1 MTAPASRSIE
11 PTTEPDTSPAI
22 EPAIDVLWLLGVG
35 GLVVAISLS
44 LWSPFVLDCDVS
56 NLALG
61 IEHFDIHQHQP
72 HPPGYLGYVLL
83 LRGLRAVTGS
93 SLLDTT
99 RLLSRMFAVATVGR
113 VWGAARAYAPSRRA
127 VRVAASLLA
136 ATNAVLLYYAV
147 DGQTHSAEG
156 AMAAGLVWALAPER
170 AAALSWRRV
179 ALIGVLLAAGGSLRP
194 SFALLAVL
202 PVLWVLWFDLG
213 RLGLVALIG
222 AVGTAAWFVPT
233 VILSGGLHRYQE
245 TSDALIGAFIRITSV
260 LSSEHNERALALN
273 LRNTLA
279 WSLLALGLVG
289 VSALVARLRRASV
302 DDASRR
308 AGLVLLAMALPAVSF
323 YALVLCAEAGYLSGL
338 VPPACVYVALQ
349 LFPADGARRAGTVW
363 TTALAA
369 GQLALFLFLPYGLG
383 RTFMLPTVAEVVSR
397 VTRTEIMW
405 ERVHAG
411 VGAGEPVLV
420 ISDFPDPTILRQFP
434 ILEDRFEVALFYT
447 KRIFSLNKHG
457 ALTLAR
463 AHSWRSAPGQALNV
477 DGPERELTTPTAY
490 RWVVIDPR
498 TSNFLRAELRA
509 QLQPGCIIEDRD
521 EAFSAPRLDAGCFAG
536 TVIDF
541 EGLALHFA
549 ARGP

>member
-1 MTAPASRSIE
+1 MTDRRPV
-11 PTTEPDTSPAI
+11 
-22 EPAIDVLWLLGVG
+22 EPAIDVLWLLGVSG
-35 GLVVAISLS
+35 FVVAISLS

-61 IEHFDIHQHQP
+61 IERFDIHQHQP

-83 LRGLRAVTGS
+83 LRGLRALTGLS
-93 SLLDTT
+93 VLDTT
-99 RLLSRMFAVATVGR
+99 RLLSRIFAVATVVA
-113 VWGAARAYAPSRRA
+113 VWGAARAYAPSRRG
-127 VRVAASLLA
+127 VRVAASWLA

-156 AMAAGLVWALAPER
+156 AMAAGLVWALAPGR
-170 AAALSWRRV
+170 GALSWRRV
-179 ALIGVLLAAGGSLRP
+179 TVVGVLLAAGGSLRP

-202 PVLWVLWFDLG
+202 PVIWALWFDLR
-213 RLGLVALIG
+213 RLALVAVIG
-222 AVGTAAWFVPT
+222 AAGTAAWFVPT
-233 VILSGGLHRYQE
+233 VILSGGLRRYQE

-260 LSSEHNERALALN
+260 LSSEHNERALGLN

-279 WSLLALGLVG
+279 WSLLALGLVAVG
-289 VSALVARLRRASV
+289 WLVTRLRRQSGDAASE
-302 DDASRR
+302 R
-308 AGLVLLAMALPAVSF
+308 AGLVLLAMAVPAVAF

-338 VPPACVYVALQ
+338 VPPACVYVGLL
-349 LFPADGARRAGTVW
+349 LFPPTGNGRVGALWATV
-363 TTALAA
+363 LGV
-369 GQLALFLFLPYGLG
+369 GQLALFLFLPYGVG

-405 ERVHAG
+405 ERVHVG
-411 VGAGEPVLV
+411 VGEGEPVLV

-434 ILEDRFEVALFYT
+434 VLDERVEVALFYT
-447 KRIFSLNKHG
+447 QRIFSLNKHG
-457 ALTLAR
+457 AVTLAR

-509 QLQPGCIIEDRD
+509 QMQPGCIMADRD
-521 EAFSAPRLDAGCFAG
+521 EAFSAPRLDAGCFRG
-536 TVIDF
+536 VIDF
-541 EGLALHFA
+541 EGLALHFSA
-549 ARGP
+549 GVR